1 MELLLAL
8 GSVAV
13 GLVLA
18 RRAYLH
24 PGDYLVAAAL
34 ALLVAASVIPML
46 PDHNQLRLLLQM
58 GAPAT
63 AVWRTEFLDAHGWKI
78 VLASI
83 LAALGFVGNAEL
95 RRRVSPESY
104 RWSPSTL

>member
-1 MELLLAL
+1 MELLFAL

-34 ALLVAASVIPML
+34 ALLLAACLIPVL
-46 PDHNQLRLLLQM
+46 PNDHQLTLLLQM

-63 AVWRTEFLDAHGWKI
+63 AVWRSEFLEAHGWKL
-78 VLASI
+78 V
-83 LAALGFVGNAEL
+83 LAALLTAAGFVGNAEL
-95 RRRVSPESY
+95 RRRVSPDRY
-104 RWSPSTL
+104 IRAASTL